1 MKLGG
6 EKIPDGYR
14 FYIEDNPNTL
24 SCILEA
30 DGNLAST
37 YTPGGELQNII
48 HCRSVDDMEDKPNAW
63 LKTTGNAK
71 VIQITCAT
79 KTIENRWDGI
89 AGMARFGIS
98 SVIIEGVDGHVRN
111 MRRSPFGFSDFDF
124 FGLLTRRHTH
134 KKAKEENWRSF
145 TCKEEV

>member
-14 FYIEDNPNTL
+14 FHIEDNLNTL
-24 SCILEA
+24 NCILEA
-30 DGNLAST
+30 NGNLASI
-37 YTPGGELQNII
+37 YTPGGELQDII

-71 VIQITCAT
+71 VTQITCST
-79 KTIENRWDGI
+79 KIVENRWDGI
-89 AGMARFGIS
+89 VGMARFGIS
-98 SVIIEGVDGHVRN
+98 GATLEGVDGYIRD

-124 FGLLTRRHTH
+124 FGLLTREHTH
-134 KKAKEENWRSF
+134 KKAKGENWGSF
-145 TCKEEV
+145 TRKEEI